1 MLLTAEA
8 AQAQINISGKVFGGA
23 RQANVGGHT
32 YVNISAQK
40 HDVIIN
46 AVYGGNDIAGTIGSS
61 TKPSGVDDGNHI
73 DGLGSYNSFVRTD
86 KEAMGKHLFIGQLFG
101 GGYGNYTYDNPD
113 NGKFDV
119 TVPNMKVW
127 DENESNFKT
136 QSITFQA
143 VFKPELAKAYVDL
156 HGGTFGYVYGGGD
169 NVTVTANTQICIN
182 NESERTTSIKD
193 KVMKD
198 GSGNPLELEPIFAG
212 EATLSP
218 DASTDFMGCFVPT
231 GIKSVRLRST
241 YDVYDKKDNLIRE
254 GCKAENAISLESVFG
269 TSTPMQRG
277 HRRTVTLK
285 VDPTYLYMLSE
296 PDLDNPTVKVA
307 N

>member
-73 DGLGSYNSFVRTD
+73 DGLGSYNSFVRTN

-143 VFKPELAKAYVDL
+143 VFKPELAKERDGDGEYPDL
-156 HGGTFGYVYGGGD
+156 HQRQQHRAHNQYQGQGD
-169 NVTVTANTQICIN
+169 
-182 NESERTTSIKD
+182 
-193 KVMKD
+193 
-198 GSGNPLELEPIFAG
+198 
-212 EATLSP
+212 
-218 DASTDFMGCFVPT
+218 
-231 GIKSVRLRST
+231 
-241 YDVYDKKDNLIRE
+241 E
-254 GCKAENAISLESVFG
+254 GWFQQSFG
-269 TSTPMQRG
+269 TADHRAPAGYG
-277 HRRTVTLK
+277 HQHRVFQ
-285 VDPTYLYMLSE
+285 
-296 PDLDNPTVKVA
+296 
-307 N
+307 